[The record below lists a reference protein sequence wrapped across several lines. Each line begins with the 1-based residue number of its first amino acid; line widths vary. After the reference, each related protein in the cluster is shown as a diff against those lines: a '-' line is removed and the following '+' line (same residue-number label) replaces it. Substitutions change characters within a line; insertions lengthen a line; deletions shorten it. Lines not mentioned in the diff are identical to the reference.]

1 MHQDAEFVGSAVV
14 RRLRFTMV
22 AAALTMAALS
32 SLKAQ
37 APVKGTKKP
46 KAAAVAPA
54 PAAADGKRIF
64 ATTCAACHQASGEG
78 LGEQYPPLAG
88 SEWVTDDEAK
98 MVRIILHG
106 LTGPVD
112 VAGQGFSGAMPAWGA
127 ILKDQDIAA
136 VATYV
141 RSAWGNKSAPVSAA
155 SVKTIRSAT
164 LARTTPWTVAELAMV
179 KPAK

>member
-1 MHQDAEFVGSAVV
+1 
-14 RRLRFTMV
+14 
-22 AAALTMAALS
+22 
-32 SLKAQ
+32 
-37 APVKGTKKP
+37 
-46 KAAAVAPA
+46 
-54 PAAADGKRIF
+54 
-64 ATTCAACHQASGEG
+64 
-78 LGEQYPPLAG
+78 
-88 SEWVTDDEAK
+88 